1 MTTDSKNRK
10 GPLSGYTVLE
20 LGSTVAGPF
29 CGRLMADF
37 GADVIKIEPSSGD
50 AVRAMGMRDKGKS
63 LYASSI
69 FRNKRLIS
77 VDLRSKEG
85 QAIVRKIADKVD
97 MLVENFRPGTLE
109 KWGLGYEALK
119 KTNPGLVMVRIS
131 GYGQDGPYSDRPG
144 YGIVCEAVSGL
155 RELTG
160 DPDRPPPR
168 VSISLT
174 DYITGLYGAFGA
186 VMALNERDRTGQGQ
200 LIDAALYESA
210 FSFNEPHV
218 PAYSNLGTVAT
229 RSGSRLPNNTPNNL
243 YHTSDGRYIHIAAGA
258 QSVFTRFVNAIG
270 KPELLDDP
278 RFDTALSRNE
288 NFEALDDIIN
298 DWTSSHT
305 LAECEK
311 VVNDSVVPGAR
322 IYNMADIF
330 ADPHYKARGMLVETN
345 DQHGDPVTLAGIVPR
360 LSGNPGEIRW
370 PGREIGA
377 DTRDVLSELAGL
389 DSAEIDR
396 LKSEGVVFE
405 GATDQTEEL
414 E

>member
-109 KWGLGYEALK
+109 KWGLGYEELK

-218 PAYSNLGTVAT
+218 PAYSNLGMVAT

-278 RFDTALSRNE
+278 RFDTALNRNE
-288 NFEALDDIIN
+288 NFEALDEIIN

-377 DTRDVLSELAGL
+377 DTRDVLSEFAGL

-405 GATDQTEEL
+405 GATDQTEEK

>member
-77 VDLRSKEG
+77 VDLRNKEG

-258 QSVFTRFVNAIG
+258 QSVFTRFVKAIG

>member
-1 MTTDSKNRK
+1 MATDSKNRK

-29 CGRLMADF
+29 CGRLLADF

-50 AVRAMGMRDKGKS
+50 AVRAMGMRDKEKS

-109 KWGLGYEALK
+109 KWGLGYDELK

-218 PAYSNLGTVAT
+218 PAYSNLGMVAT

-258 QSVFTRFVNAIG
+258 QSVFTRFVNAID

-278 RFDTALSRNE
+278 RFDTALNRNE
-288 NFEALDDIIN
+288 NFEALDEIIN
-298 DWTSSHT
+298 GWTSSHT

-377 DTRDVLSELAGL
+377 DTRDVLSEFAGF

-405 GATDQTEEL
+405 GATDQTEEN

>member
-50 AVRAMGMRDKGKS
+50 AVRAMGMRDKDKS

-77 VDLRSKEG
+77 VDLRNKEG

-258 QSVFTRFVNAIG
+258 QSVFTRFVKAIG